1 MKGAQRRT
9 ALDARS
15 SYLLSAAVV
24 WAAIWVGTAVVLK
37 DSGGFAD
44 MIPLLTVGTA
54 WFLAVVPTLFALS
67 GRSSTDRHD

>member
-1 MKGAQRRT
+1 M
-9 ALDARS
+9 
-15 SYLLSAAVV
+15 SAAVV